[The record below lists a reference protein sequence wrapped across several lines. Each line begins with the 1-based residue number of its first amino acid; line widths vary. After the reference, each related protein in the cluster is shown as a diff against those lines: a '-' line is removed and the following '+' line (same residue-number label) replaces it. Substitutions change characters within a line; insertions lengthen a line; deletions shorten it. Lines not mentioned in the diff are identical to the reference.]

1 MIVEPTYGASFSVDV
16 VLPQAIELNSYTHTS
31 ADQGDPMIE
40 TTNSDHRRPGFSHE
54 QLAQAFDRVRDPRD
68 WRGPVRAEIPIEMR
82 ALVAEA
88 VICFTATDP
97 VFEPADR
104 PELLLDI

>member
-1 MIVEPTYGASFSVDV
+1 MIEPTR
-16 VLPQAIELNSYTHTS
+16 
-31 ADQGDPMIE
+31 
-40 TTNSDHRRPGFSHE
+40 SDSRRPSGFSHE

-68 WRGPVRAEIPIEMR
+68 WRGPVRAEIPIEMQ
-82 ALVAEA
+82 AVVAEA

-104 PELLLDI
+104 PELLLATAPGYLRGPWGSR